1 MKPFQTRMKS
11 VPMLASLLPAAL
23 LGACAMSG
31 SSMSGAPA
39 SASMAF
45 SQAGL
50 PASVQVPEGHRVSME
65 TVGVGKITYECRA
78 KKDMAG
84 QFEWTFVGP
93 DATLMD
99 RQRREVGKY
108 YGPPATWESRDGSKL
123 TGTQLAVA
131 PAQAGSIPLQLVK
144 ANPAMGAGAMQGVS
158 HIQRVATQ
166 GGVAPQAMCDAST
179 AGQKQVVSYQA
190 DYIFWSPVAMR

>member
-1 MKPFQTRMKS
+1 MNTKS
-11 VPMLASLLPAAL
+11 PRSKSWLTLLVPVAPVVL

-31 SSMSGAPA
+31 NSGGTAQAP
-39 SASMAF
+39 F

-50 PASVQVPEGHRVSME
+50 PAAVQVPDGHKVVME
-65 TVGVGKITYECRA
+65 TVGVGRITYECRA
-78 KKDMAG
+78 KKDAAG
-84 QFEWTFVGP
+84 QFEWVFVGP

-99 RQRREVGKY
+99 RQRQTVGKY

-123 TGTQLAVA
+123 TGTQVAVA
-131 PAQAGSIPLQLVK
+131 PAMAGSIPLQLVK

-166 GGVAPQAMCDAST
+166 GGVAPQAPCDA
-179 AGQKQVVSYQA
+179 AGMGQKQVVNYQA
-190 DYIFWSPVAMR
+190 DYIFWAPVAMR